1 MSQWSMAERSRNSSS
16 WITRNPEWTVY
27 HTHTHLKALRLWPKP
42 SLEDVVVAL
51 LTAAVFLFLGLLQ
64 GSNNPREV
72 LNSLNKPNKSMPV
85 ANGAD
90 LPGVAVQCFWL
101 VFIIQPKNRFGG
113 LVANSC
119 SANFRI
125 FWESISLLCFTKG
138 RTKPMKLT
146 SACFGRAALDSSKQ

>member
-1 MSQWSMAERSRNSSS
+1 MGVAKCHNGQWQKDLEIAHPGLQGTLNGLC
-16 WITRNPEWTVY
+16 IT

-90 LPGVAVQCFWL
+90 LPGVAVQCF
-101 VFIIQPKNRFGG
+101 
-113 LVANSC
+113 
-119 SANFRI
+119 
-125 FWESISLLCFTKG
+125 
-138 RTKPMKLT
+138 
-146 SACFGRAALDSSKQ
+146 